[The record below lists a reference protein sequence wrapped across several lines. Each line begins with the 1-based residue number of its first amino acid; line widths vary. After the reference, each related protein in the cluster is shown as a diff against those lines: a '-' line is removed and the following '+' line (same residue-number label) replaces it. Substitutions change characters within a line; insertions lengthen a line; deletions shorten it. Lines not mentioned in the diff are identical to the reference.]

1 VERSHGVLCLVY
13 RRVVAPGLRQFRWS
27 LLQLSESDIAHSF
40 LSIAARAQLNP
51 ATQRVALRLAT
62 DGAPVPLVGGRRNQ
76 RGTTLCLMNL
86 AVSRIHPGGHGQHT
100 AAANFAEFVEVL
112 SRKPLPVLVKLGS
125 GRVCRNPSRP
135 RLRREV
141 SNRVPLRLKM
151 LYISSAP
158 RPGDPAA
165 ATHLSGRKTQRV

>member
-1 VERSHGVLCLVY
+1 LISH
-13 RRVVAPGLRQFRWS
+13 RRCPRPTR
-27 LLQLSESDIAHSF
+27 
-40 LSIAARAQLNP
+40 
-51 ATQRVALRLAT
+51 
-62 DGAPVPLVGGRRNQ
+62 GGRRNQ

-135 RLRREV
+135 RLRRQV
-141 SNRVPLRLKM
+141 FNRVPLRPKM
-151 LYISSAP
+151 LYIEAL
-158 RPGDPAA
+158 PGQAIPSA
-165 ATHLSGRKTQRV
+165 ATHLSGRKTQRVRTHGLSSSPWRCPIIVVQFQGFRAPLGLDRSAPPRNLLPYA